1 MRAQPIISLQR
12 AESPDD
18 EGLSRTDMVL
28 WGDTVPKGREHT
40 SHCGAPVF
48 GDNVSSQ
55 PWPQA
60 YGILS
65 CED

>member
-18 EGLSRTDMVL
+18 EGPSWTDI
-28 WGDTVPKGREHT
+28 VPGGTQHPRGRNT
-40 SHCGAPVF
+40 LQPVVPSVS

-55 PWPQA
+55 P
-60 YGILS
+60 
-65 CED
+65 